1 MSTSLSPLLIPRK
14 KPTLL
19 GFTPTIV
26 DEVSV
31 RVETVRELVVSI
43 AVTDN
48 VSPVMETVDELP
60 INMVRG

>member
-48 VSPVMETVDELP
+48 VSPVIETVD
-60 INMVRG
+60 